1 MARHVVVLVVSGGG
15 ASVVSLGL
23 VWAEEEGNEQDNL
36 FRCCFLVRGLVVTWI
51 SL

>member
-1 MARHVVVLVVSGGG
+1 MTRHVAVLVASGGE
-15 ASVVSLGL
+15 ASAAHSGL

-36 FRCCFLVRGLVVTWI
+36 FMCCFLVRGLLVTWI